1 MTGAGPS
8 PADGGASRLPAGW
21 AGAPHSPARPAGRW
35 GRAASLAGGGPPCGV
50 PRPFAPAWL
59 PGPRRD
65 PRDVSAL
72 PRRRARRPAPPPLA
86 HLAVLLAAGLAVLC
100 LAACG
105 GPAPSAAQAPPKL
118 TLALLEPP
126 VAFVGAA
133 SPQVTVLV
141 ETGPPNCYEPAT
153 YGLTILWNGH
163 PLPTTPAP
171 CGGTAIIPAADLAAP
186 GPAQIT
192 AADSNTGATT
202 NALTFY
208 VLPAAQA
215 HAGAYALVSAAL
227 GGGPDDGFNDS
238 QRVAISAT
246 GRYVAFQSHADD
258 LVPGPASG
266 FADIYVRDT
275 CIAAPAGCVPSTI
288 RVSVSSSGALA
299 NGHSFDPSI
308 SADGRYVAFHS
319 GANDLAP
326 GVPPPS
332 PAVQAVYLRDTC
344 IGASGCTPQTILL
357 SVTPSGTFANGD
369 EPSLGADGRF
379 VAMTGSPALVG
390 LSGPTVAVVRD
401 TCIGGPAG
409 CAPQNYLASASDAGD
424 PANLGLNYD
433 AASPGGRYVSFQSE
447 ATNLV
452 PGATNGMPHVFLRD
466 TCLGATAPCTP
477 SIQEADLND
486 AGVPANG
493 NGSSNIDYPT
503 VSQGGR
509 YVAFDSAYNATNL
522 GGAPT
527 HDDLYLRD
535 TCNNAPAGCIPST
548 TVISVPYAGQFSNS
562 GSDNASITPDGRYV
576 AFASLATNLVLGDP
590 GPLNNYK
597 DIFVRDTCL
606 GAPSPCVPTTLWASI
621 AQLPGDPYTPSY
633 SDSDYP
639 AISADG
645 HYVAFIS
652 NSGTLLNAVDVTGGA
667 TAQVFIAKTGF

>member
-1 MTGAGPS
+1 MS
-8 PADGGASRLPAGW
+8 
-21 AGAPHSPARPAGRW
+21 AP
-35 GRAASLAGGGPPCGV
+35 
-50 PRPFAPAWL
+50 
-59 PGPRRD
+59 
-65 PRDVSAL
+65 

-86 HLAVLLAAGLAVLC
+86 HLAVLVAAALAALC
-100 LAACG
+100 LGACG
-105 GPAPSAAQAPPKL
+105 GPAQSAAQAPPKL
-118 TLALLEPP
+118 TLALLQPP
-126 VAFVGAA
+126 VTFVGAA

-141 ETGPPNCYEPAT
+141 ETGPPNCYEPPT
-153 YGLTILWNGH
+153 YGLTILWNGQ

-171 CGGTAIIPAADLAAP
+171 CGGTAIIPAADLTAP

-192 AADSNTGATT
+192 ATDSNTGATT

-215 HAGAYALVSAAL
+215 RAGAYALVSAAI

-246 GRYVAFQSHADD
+246 GRYVAFQSDADD

-275 CIAAPAGCVPSTI
+275 CIGAPAGCVPSTI
-288 RVSVSSSGALA
+288 RASVSSSGALA
-299 NGHSFDPSI
+299 NGHSFEPSI
-308 SADGRYVAFHS
+308 SADGRYIAFQS
-319 GANDLAP
+319 RANDLAP

-357 SVTPSGTFANGD
+357 SVTPSGTFATGD
-369 EPSLGADGRF
+369 ATILSASARFAAMDGA
-379 VAMTGSPALVG
+379 PALAG
-390 LSGPTVAVVRD
+390 LAGPGTQVISRE
-401 TCIGGPAG
+401 TCIGAPSA
-409 CAPQNYLASASDAGD
+409 CVPQNYLDSASASGT
-424 PANLGLNYD
+424 PANVSTGYHGE
-433 AASPGGRYVSFQSE
+433 SPGGRYVALQSE

-477 SIQEADLND
+477 SIQEVDLND

-493 NGSSNIDYPT
+493 NGSSNIDDPAVT
-503 VSQGGR
+503 QGGR
-509 YVAFDSAYNATNL
+509 YVAFDSAYNVTDL

-590 GPLNNYK
+590 GPLNNFN

-606 GAPSPCVPTTLWASI
+606 GAPSPCVPTTLWAFI

-652 NSGTLLNAVDVTGGA
+652 NSGSMLAALNLTGGA